1 MSKKITKDKAKKW
14 ADKFKKD
21 GKGARSVM
29 FSKADLIELL
39 SQPDCEGLR
48 IYNAYDESDSKNP
61 YTMFLVGTKADGTN
75 LLPDDSVS
83 TTGVMY
89 SIWDDGA
96 KCPDI
101 CPPNDL

>member
-29 FSKADLIELL
+29 FPKADLLELL
-39 SQPDCEGLR
+39 SQNDCEGLR
-48 IYNAYDESDSKNP
+48 IYNAYDEEAGQYP

-75 LLPDDSVS
+75 LLPDASA
-83 TTGVMY
+83 TTTY

-96 KCPDI
+96 RCPDK

>member
-14 ADKFKKD
+14 KDKFQKD
-21 GKGARSVM
+21 GKGATSVK
-29 FSKADLIELL
+29 FDKADVLALL
-39 SQPDCEGLR
+39 GQEDCEGLR
-48 IYNAYDESDSKNP
+48 IYNAYDDEKGQP

-75 LLPDDSVS
+75 LLPTSGTS
-83 TTGVMY
+83 TTEKY

-96 KCPDI
+96 VCPTT

>member
-29 FSKADLIELL
+29 FPKADLLELL
-39 SQPDCEGLR
+39 SQTDCEGLR
-48 IYNAYDESDSKNP
+48 IYNAYDDDASKNP

-75 LLPDDSVS
+75 LLPTDSAS
-83 TTGVMY
+83 ITGTTY
-89 SIWDDGA
+89 YIWDDGS
-96 KCPDI
+96 KCPDA
-101 CPPNDL
+101 CPSNDL